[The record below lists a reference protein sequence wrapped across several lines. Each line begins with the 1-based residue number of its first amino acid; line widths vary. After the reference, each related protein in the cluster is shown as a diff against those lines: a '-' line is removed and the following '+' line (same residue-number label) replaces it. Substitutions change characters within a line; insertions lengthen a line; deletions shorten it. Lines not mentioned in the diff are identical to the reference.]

1 MNVVKC
7 RSCPALVVWAAHRRT
22 GKPAPLD
29 AEPTNKGNCVLDG
42 DGKYHVL
49 GKLEERQA
57 AVLNGVELRTN
68 HFQTCDNPERFR
80 R

>member
-1 MNVVKC
+1 MITVPC
-7 RSCPALVVWAAHRRT
+7 RSCKAVVVWAVNRKT
-22 GKPAPLD
+22 GNRAPLD

-68 HFQTCDNPERFR
+68 HFQTCDDPERFR